1 VAILRF
7 LGESFSK
14 ANLYWQIIRH
24 SLMASGSS
32 TCSGAHVAIPDRG
45 VCGDETE
52 LIDGQ
57 SRGGHARARSDG
69 LSQTGWLSSTIDAE
83 AFAVRQRVH
92 RRQREHDRSRCATHE
107 RSLACERTFHDEH
120 TEPTLAA

>member
-7 LGESFSK
+7 LGESFS
-14 ANLYWQIIRH
+14 
-24 SLMASGSS
+24 S
-32 TCSGAHVAIPDRG
+32 SGAHVAIPDG
-45 VCGDETE
+45 GICGGETA
-52 LIDGQ
+52 LVDGQ

-92 RRQREHDRSRCATHE
+92 R
-107 RSLACERTFHDEH
+107 
-120 TEPTLAA
+120 